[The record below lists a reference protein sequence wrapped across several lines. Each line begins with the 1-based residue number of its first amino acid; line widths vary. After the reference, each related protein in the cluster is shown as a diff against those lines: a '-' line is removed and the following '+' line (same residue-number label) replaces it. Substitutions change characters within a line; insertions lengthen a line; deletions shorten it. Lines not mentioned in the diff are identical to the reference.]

1 MSAFAIPPMLV
12 QFEDGTKVRI
22 VPRPKDLVRAE
33 IAGHDFQTGKGMTGM
48 YYVAMATLG
57 RMGRAGDL
65 PAGLVIP
72 ESLDDFLDLADVEP
86 ETEDDPMGE
95 DDAPDLSSTSSPSSS

>member
-1 MSAFAIPPMLV
+1 MSAFAVPPMLV

-33 IAGHDFQTGKGMTGM
+33 IAGHDFQTGKPMTGM
-48 YYVAMATLG
+48 YQVALATLG

-65 PAGLVIP
+65 PAGLKLP
-72 ESLDDFLDLADVEP
+72 ETLEDFVDQADVEA
-86 ETEDDPMGE
+86 EDEDDPLGE
-95 DDAPDLSSTSSPSSS
+95 DDAPVPSST